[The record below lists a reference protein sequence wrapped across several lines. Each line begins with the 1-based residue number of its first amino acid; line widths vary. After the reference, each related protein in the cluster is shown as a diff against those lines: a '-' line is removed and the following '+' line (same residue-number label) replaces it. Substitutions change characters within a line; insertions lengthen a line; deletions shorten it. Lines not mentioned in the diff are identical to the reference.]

1 MLLHPHL
8 QVQMQIFP
16 DTPHSRHNKILHIY
30 KYIYIYIYINIYH
43 HWQEPL
49 SKIPSQLIHAWDL
62 TDQLSEWTYHKIC
75 LTAGRM

>member
-1 MLLHPHL
+1 MLLHAHL

-30 KYIYIYIYINIYH
+30 IYIYH

-49 SKIPSQLIHAWDL
+49 SKIPSQLIHAWNL
-62 TDQLSEWTYHKIC
+62 TDRLSE
-75 LTAGRM
+75 